1 MSRWPSNRYLSDRC
15 LSDDAMLRVA
25 SELGTPAQHSH
36 LTSCASCAMRYRR
49 WSGELGMIR
58 QVLVTTDEPRR
69 FAVPSRFRTVAGV
82 AALSAAAVAAL
93 LWIEVTAWK
102 AFQPEPDVA
111 SAAQLE
117 TTLADVTAALFSVE
131 GEPARVVSDTQIE
144 AVLTRNSDSSREC
157 DGLPWLGAPPC
168 PGGLFGL
175 EESQDP
181 SEIES
186 ESQDASEMESMDTN
200 EMEAMDHTTSDA
212 DRADHGG

>member
-1 MSRWPSNRYLSDRC
+1 MSRSLSSRC
-15 LSDDAMLRVA
+15 LSDDVLLRVA

-58 QVLVTTDEPRR
+58 QVLVTTEEPRR
-69 FAVPSRFRTVAGV
+69 PTARSRLRTVAGV

-102 AFQPEPDVA
+102 AFQSEPDVA
-111 SAAQLE
+111 SAEQIE

-144 AVLTRNSDSSREC
+144 AVLTRDSDASPEC
-157 DGLPWLGAPPC
+157 DGQPWLGAPPC
-168 PGGLFGL
+168 PGGPFDL
-175 EESQDP
+175 E
-181 SEIES
+181 
-186 ESQDASEMESMDTN
+186 ESQDASEMQSVDAN

-212 DRADHGG
+212 DRADLGG

>member
-1 MSRWPSNRYLSDRC
+1 MSRC
-15 LSDDAMLRVA
+15 LSDDAVLRVA

-58 QVLVTTDEPRR
+58 QVLVTTEEPRR
-69 FAVPSRFRTVAGV
+69 LAVRSRLRTVAGV

-102 AFQPEPDVA
+102 GFQSEPDVA
-111 SAAQLE
+111 SAEQIE
-117 TTLADVTAALFSVE
+117 TTLADVAAALFSVE
-131 GEPARVVSDTQIE
+131 GEPARVVSDSQIE
-144 AVLTRNSDSSREC
+144 AVLTRESDASPDCE
-157 DGLPWLGAPPC
+157 GQPWLGAPPC

-175 EESQDP
+175 EES
-181 SEIES
+181 E
-186 ESQDASEMESMDTN
+186 DASETESMDPN

-212 DRADHGG
+212 DRADLGG

>member
-1 MSRWPSNRYLSDRC
+1 MSRCLSRC
-15 LSDDAMLRVA
+15 LSDDAVLRVA

-58 QVLVTTDEPRR
+58 QVLVTTEEPRR
-69 FAVPSRFRTVAGV
+69 LAVRSRLRTVAGV

-102 AFQPEPDVA
+102 AFQSEPDVA
-111 SAAQLE
+111 SAEQIE
-117 TTLADVTAALFSVE
+117 TTLADVAAALFSVE
-131 GEPARVVSDTQIE
+131 GEPARVVSDSQIE
-144 AVLTRNSDSSREC
+144 AVLTRESDASPDCE
-157 DGLPWLGAPPC
+157 GQPWLGAPPC

-175 EESQDP
+175 EES
-181 SEIES
+181 E
-186 ESQDASEMESMDTN
+186 DASETESMDPN

-212 DRADHGG
+212 DRADLGG

>member
-1 MSRWPSNRYLSDRC
+1 MSRCLSRC
-15 LSDDAMLRVA
+15 LSDDALLRVA

-49 WSGELGMIR
+49 WSGQLGLIR
-58 QVLVTTDEPRR
+58 QVLVTTEEPRR
-69 FAVPSRFRTVAGV
+69 PAVRSRLRTVAGV

-111 SAAQLE
+111 SAEQLE

-131 GEPARVVSDTQIE
+131 GEPARVVSDSQIE
-144 AVLTRNSDSSREC
+144 VVLTRESDASPDC
-157 DGLPWLGAPPC
+157 DGQPWLGAPPC
-168 PGGLFGL
+168 SGGLFGL
-175 EESQDP
+175 EES
-181 SEIES
+181 E
-186 ESQDASEMESMDTN
+186 DASEMESMEPN

-212 DRADHGG
+212 DRADLGG